1 MLAYYPAITDVFS
14 LVGRLARPIPIQ
26 ERHQMNLSPERAQEL
41 AKAGSDAMDAM
52 DGLNRAF
59 DGKQGEIKER
69 VGELKIL
76 VAASTNAGILNK
88 NRKK

>member
-1 MLAYYPAITDVFS
+1 
-14 LVGRLARPIPIQ
+14 
-26 ERHQMNLSPERAQEL
+26 
-41 AKAGSDAMDAM
+41 MDAM